1 MTREEIIQLV
11 NNVFVVQF
19 EIEEARLVPD
29 AQLFADLGLD
39 SLDIVD
45 LLVELHKTF
54 GVALRNNEE
63 VRNVR
68 TLCDVYDFLEKYAR
82 EHPEEIH
89 SDGQ

>member
-1 MTREEIIQLV
+1 MTREEIIEQV
-11 NNVFVVQF
+11 NGVFVDQF
-19 EIEEARLVPD
+19 EIEPVKLTPE
-29 AQLFADLGLD
+29 AQLFTDLGLD

-54 GVALRNNEE
+54 GVALRHNAE

-68 TLCDVYDFLEKYAR
+68 TLGDVYDFLEKYAR

-89 SDGQ
+89 PAGK

>member
-1 MTREEIIQLV
+1 MTREEIIQQV
-11 NNVFVVQF
+11 NGVFVDQF
-19 EIEEARLVPD
+19 EIEEAHLTPEARLFD
-29 AQLFADLGLD
+29 DLGLD

-45 LLVELHKTF
+45 LLVALHKTF

-68 TLCDVYDFLEKYAR
+68 TLGDVYDFLEKYAR

-89 SDGQ
+89 AAGN

>member
-11 NNVFVVQF
+11 NAVFVDQF
-19 EIEEARLVPD
+19 EIPAEKLTPD
-29 AQLFADLGLD
+29 KNLFADFGLD

-54 GVALRNNEE
+54 GIALRNNEE

-68 TLCDVYDFLEKYAR
+68 TLGDVYDFLEKYAR

-89 SDGQ
+89 SAK